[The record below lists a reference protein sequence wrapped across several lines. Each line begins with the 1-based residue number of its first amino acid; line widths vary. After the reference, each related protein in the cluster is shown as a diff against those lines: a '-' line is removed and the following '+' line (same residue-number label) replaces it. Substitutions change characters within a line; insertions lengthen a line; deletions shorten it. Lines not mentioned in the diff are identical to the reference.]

1 MPAGTPQCIATIST
15 CPFTDETTRMRPLPP
30 SRRMAALALIAFAAC
45 APTVLHAAD
54 GPGSTAFFTHPI
66 DTAAD
71 APLVAPGSNGRLHY
85 GMYRERGGTQAR
97 HIVPDFSRAGY
108 RGGGVALPA
117 PASLPVRV
125 VLAPSAGG
133 DDHARIQQAIDTVS
147 ARTPDARGMRGVVLL
162 TRGRYTVSNGLV
174 IRSGGVVLRGEGRG
188 SNGTIIRS
196 TYTGRQGRIIEVGN
210 REPSRLVDTAGLPS
224 STISAAFVP
233 VGAIRVPLA
242 STAGYREGDTLILRR
257 TPNAA
262 WLGADGIDTAR
273 YGWTPDGFAMD
284 YARVVAAVDRDA
296 LVLDA
301 PVVDA
306 IERRF
311 GGGTVYRVAVR
322 RIGEVGIEDLRLE
335 GNPHTGTAVG
345 TPDSGPYTAIR
356 FNGVRDSW
364 VRNVTLRYVSHG
376 ITAHDGAHFNTFQD
390 LAYLDP
396 RYGQTEGM
404 RRYAYNYEGNAS
416 FNLTQRCYAE
426 HARHS
431 VVTGAL
437 TPGPN
442 VFLDCLA
449 VDGTNDSGPH
459 HRWATGTLYDNTRDT
474 QLRAQNRRRSGS
486 GHGWAGAQQMF
497 WNTGSAHYVLQA
509 PPHAMNWS
517 VGEIGNAVPGKF
529 QPEEPAGIV
538 EHPSQVVI
546 PRSLYLQQLQDR
558 LGAGAVEAVTTPAQR
573 RGRVWEAL
581 ACQPDACP
589 GDRK

>member
-1 MPAGTPQCIATIST
+1 
-15 CPFTDETTRMRPLPP
+15 
-30 SRRMAALALIAFAAC
+30 
-45 APTVLHAAD
+45 
-54 GPGSTAFFTHPI
+54 
-66 DTAAD
+66 
-71 APLVAPGSNGRLHY
+71 
-85 GMYRERGGTQAR
+85 
-97 HIVPDFSRAGY
+97 
-108 RGGGVALPA
+108 
-117 PASLPVRV
+117 V
-125 VLAPSAGG
+125 VLAPSPGG

-147 ARTPDARGMRGVVLL
+147 ARTPDANGMRGVVLL
-162 TRGRYTVSNGLV
+162 TRGHYTVSNGLV

-188 SNGTIIRS
+188 SNGTVIRS

-210 REPSRLVDTAGLPS
+210 PEPSRLVDTDGLAS
-224 STISAAFVP
+224 SRISAAYVP
-233 VGAIRVPLA
+233 VGAMRVPLA
-242 STAGYREGDTLILRR
+242 STAGYRVGDTLVLRR

-284 YARVVAAVDRDA
+284 YARVVVAVDRDA

-311 GGGTVYRVAVR
+311 GGGTVYRVAVQ
-322 RIGEVGIEDLRLE
+322 RIGEVGVEDLRLE
-335 GNPHTGTAVG
+335 GNPDTGTAVG
-345 TPDSGPYTAIR
+345 TPDNGPYTAIR

-364 VRNVTLRYVSHG
+364 VRNVTLRHVSHG

-474 QLRAQNRRRSGS
+474 QLRVQNRRRSGS

-509 PPHAMNWS
+509 PPYAMNWS
-517 VGEIGNAVPGKF
+517 VGQIGDAVPGKF
-529 QPEEPAGIV
+529 PPEEPAGIV
-538 EHPSQVVI
+538 EHPAQLVS

-558 LGAGAVEAVTTPAQR
+558 LGAGAVDAVTTPAQR

-581 ACQPDACP
+581 ASAR
-589 GDRK
+589 GE